1 MHRRMKKG
9 ILKFWLFLMIFYQ
22 TEIHEFLALPFFFHH
37 YYETLQTHSN
47 VSLIE
52 FLEEHYIENAHH
64 EPEHAKLPFKV
75 HFYSLYSNFIGSDLL
90 VSLKMKVIPP
100 IYLKIPLLFEN
111 STNEKFL
118 NTIWQ
123 PPKHV

>member
-1 MHRRMKKG
+1 MKKG

-22 TEIHEFLALPFFFHH
+22 TEIHEFLAFPFFFHH
-37 YYETLQTHSN
+37 YYETLQIHSN
-47 VSLIE
+47 QSLIE
-52 FLEEHYIENAHH
+52 FLEEHYLENSHH
-64 EPEHAKLPFKV
+64 EPEHEKLPFKV

-90 VSLKMKVIPP
+90 VSLKMKIIPP
-100 IYLKIPLLFEN
+100 IYLKIPPLFEN
-111 STNEKFL
+111 SITEKFL